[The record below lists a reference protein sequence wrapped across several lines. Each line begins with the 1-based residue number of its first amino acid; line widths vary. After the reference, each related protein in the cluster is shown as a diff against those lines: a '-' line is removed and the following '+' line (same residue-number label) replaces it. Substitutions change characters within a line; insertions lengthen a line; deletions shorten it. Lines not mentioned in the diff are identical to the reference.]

1 MNEQEFPAGS
11 VPVAVTARVYG
22 KDASWVRAGIVSGW
36 LPIGKAT
43 RNGKLVTTLANYKMA
58 QYVEVMARQL
68 NLEIP
73 TPITVGYYITLL
85 SRGGLNT
92 KSQKYLID
100 ELQMMLHQMNVEI
113 ATLSCDSVDVL
124 QKDGFSP
131 KVTFVDEVDK

>member
-1 MNEQEFPAGS
+1 MS
-11 VPVAVTARVYG
+11 IVYVANRQSG
-22 KDASWVRAGIVSGW
+22 K
-36 LPIGKAT
+36 T
-43 RNGKLVTTLANYKMA
+43 TTLIRESARTGAIIVVANYKMA

-131 KVTFVDEVDK
+131 KVSFVDEVNK